1 MKPVVLYAGA
11 AIVGIGAAIFLFA
24 SPMGGA
30 SSGAEPADETS
41 STKAGGAGG
50 PSTTLG
56 FGPDEGEERE
66 ADGAN
71 AAKGTGGRRDPAA
84 RNQPPRPGTEE
95 LSQAMNSPFGQHG
108 RKAAPALQ
116 ALANALTDLGATE
129 LAAEANAIVGELR
142 QQRRSL
148 NVDTAAFITKE
159 RALVQKVKDAGH
171 AEAVSGEIA
180 RIEALIVELETGVG
194 APAAPDAPGAGAGG
208 Q

>member
-30 SSGAEPADETS
+30 SSGAEPGDETTTARPS
-41 STKAGGAGG
+41 GGGATPGAE
-50 PSTTLG
+50 
-56 FGPDEGEERE
+56 FGPDEGGEE
-66 ADGAN
+66 GGGPN
-71 AAKGTGGRRDPAA
+71 AKQGTGGRRDPAA
-84 RNQPPRPGTEE
+84 NTQGPRPGTEE

-116 ALANALTDLGATE
+116 ALANALTDQGATE
-129 LAAEANAIVGELR
+129 LAGEATAIVGELR

-148 NVDTAAFITKE
+148 NVDTASFVAKE
-159 RALVQKVKDAGH
+159 RALIQKVKDAGH

-180 RIEALIVELETGVG
+180 RLEALIVELETGVG
-194 APAAPDAPGAGAGG
+194 APAAPDAPGAGAGA

>member
-30 SSGAEPADETS
+30 SSGGEPGEETKTTQS
-41 STKAGGAGG
+41 GGGG
-50 PSTTLG
+50 PSSPGLSA
-56 FGPDEGEERE
+56 DEGEEE
-66 ADGAN
+66 GGDGAN
-71 AAKGTGGRRDPAA
+71 AAKGTAGRRDPAA
-84 RNQPPRPGTEE
+84 STQGPRPGTEE

-129 LAAEANAIVGELR
+129 LAGEATAIVGELR

-148 NVDTAAFITKE
+148 NVDTAAFIAKE

-171 AEAVSGEIA
+171 AEAVSGELA

-194 APAAPDAPGAGAGG
+194 APAAPDAPGGGA